1 MLILQIRLSRGGGRV
16 GGRGAGGESRLKG
29 REVIVTE
36 HCSTDFFQS
45 QFLILASGNICR
57 GPSSQWWIFVGGQ
70 GNARQ
75 VLWSMITDQII
86 HHHVSHIDDFFFNQT
101 SNIAMHWEEKDS
113 VWVFIVLVFF
123 FCCKC
128 SPQSLFFST
137 LLTQGWGVCW
147 RCEASAA
154 RIPEER
160 RRAAWSWGLRGDCD
174 DHGGGG
180 VIILVAMNTQRHC
193 WFHCFVILVL
203 YLSTKHIEGDSAITL
218 DLGFSITKR
227 QPARPSGGSL
237 SPWRSQWCWKSKDPS
252 VHTWELP
259 TVNSAQGLPH
269 FICVHV

>member
-1 MLILQIRLSRGGGRV
+1 MHHGKSSTQKSYQYWDDPSASIILSPQRQFSSVNSLNLFRLSRGGGRV

-75 VLWSMITDQII
+75 VLRICDQWSDHPSSCFSYWWLFLQ
-86 HHHVSHIDDFFFNQT
+86 SNQQHCNALGGKGF
-101 SNIAMHWEEKDS
+101 SLCFHCPGLLLM
-113 VWVFIVLVFF
+113 LQM
-123 FCCKC
+123 

-174 DHGGGG
+174 DHGGVMG
-180 VIILVAMNTQRHC
+180 L
-193 WFHCFVILVL
+193 
-203 YLSTKHIEGDSAITL
+203 LSWL
-218 DLGFSITKR
+218 
-227 QPARPSGGSL
+227 
-237 SPWRSQWCWKSKDPS
+237 QWTSKDIADF
-252 VHTWELP
+252 
-259 TVNSAQGLPH
+259 TVMSFWFCNCQPNT
-269 FICVHV
+269 

>member
-1 MLILQIRLSRGGGRV
+1 MLILKNLFRLSRGGGRV

-70 GNARQ
+70 GNAWQ

-123 FCCKC
+123 CCKW
-128 SPQSLFFST
+128 SPQSNSPYSGLRSV
-137 LLTQGWGVCW
+137 LTMRSQCGEDSWGK
-147 RCEASAA
+147 EAGGMIL
-154 RIPEER
+154 RTQR
-160 RRAAWSWGLRGDCD
+160 WLRWSWWWWCDGL
-174 DHGGGG
+174 
-180 VIILVAMNTQRHC
+180 IILVAMNM
-193 WFHCFVILVL
+193 VL

-237 SPWRSQWCWKSKDPS
+237 SPWRSQWGWESKDPS